1 MRAHR
6 DSRLAPHRLRSSV
19 ACGVAAIALIAGCD
33 DGASDDASSGGAS
46 SLDDGGFYES
56 DTPLHDDSGAPG
68 DVTAATDT
76 ASPSDTAAPQ
86 DTEQGSPQDVGV
98 DAILEDGF
106 NRPDIS
112 AMDSGASD
120 TAAEDAPST
129 AATIEGSQ
137 DCLGY
142 TLETQS
148 TVFTLKVDNFF
159 ITYTI
164 RNECNRPIRM
174 RVEHESDMFP
184 VGIQKNGEPWV
195 FLPDCPG
202 TGRPFERTFNGG
214 DGWRRGWFWTA
225 DDHDARLARCGVT
238 FEEGAEYSIVGYGLT
253 EVPATGSDVWS
264 ELFPMTEPIP
274 ITLVT
279 SGE

>member
-1 MRAHR
+1 MREHR
-6 DSRLAPHRLRSSV
+6 GIRFGNRAVQGICCGLAMF
-19 ACGVAAIALIAGCD
+19 GALFGCD
-33 DGASDDASSGGAS
+33 DSSSGEGEPSESNQAFDDA
-46 SLDDGGFYES
+46 GFYES
-56 DTPLHDDSGAPG
+56 DAETPLDSSNLPRDSGQG
-68 DVTAATDT
+68 
-76 ASPSDTAAPQ
+76 SDTTTAPQ
-86 DTEQGSPQDVGV
+86 DTSTPQDSSPPEDVGV

-106 NRPDIS
+106 NRPDITP
-112 AMDSGASD
+112 MED
-120 TAAEDAPST
+120 TGAAEDAPSS

-164 RNECNRPIRM
+164 RNECNRPVRM

-184 VGIQKNGEPWV
+184 VGIQKNGEPWI

-214 DGWRRGWFWTA
+214 DGWRRGWIWNA
-225 DDHDARLARCGVT
+225 DDHDARLERCGVT
-238 FEEGAEYSIVGYGLT
+238 FEEGAEYAIVGYGLT
-253 EVPATGSDVWS
+253 EVPATGSGVWS